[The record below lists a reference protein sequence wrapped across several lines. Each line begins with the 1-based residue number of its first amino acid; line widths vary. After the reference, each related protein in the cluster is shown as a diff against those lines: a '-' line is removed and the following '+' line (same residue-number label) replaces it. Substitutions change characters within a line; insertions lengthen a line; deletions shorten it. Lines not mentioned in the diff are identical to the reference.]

1 MEMYPIEHSNKREE
15 IKVINH
21 ILRDNKYNQAQPYRP
36 KKHNNCNE
44 PPKIQKLAKFTNIQ
58 VGNETRAITKILQNA
73 DLKVAYT
80 TTHTIRN
87 LLSQHPTGPISMK
100 VMEHTS

>member
-15 IKVINH
+15 NQVINH
-21 ILRDNKYNQAQPYRP
+21 ILRNNKYNQAQPHRP

-44 PPKIQKLAKFTNIQ
+44 PPKKKWAKFTNIQ

-73 DLKVAYT
+73 GLKVAYT

-87 LLSQHPTGPISMK
+87 LLSQHPIGPISMK
-100 VMEHTS
+100 VMEHTN